1 MFFMKIGIVGPGA
14 IGTFLAGVL
23 GRENDVDLVGRKSLD
38 IKKIEVIGKTK
49 LETEVN
55 YTDSVES
62 LSDKELVIVCTKSFD
77 TEKAMAS
84 LSDHLSAD
92 SSVLSL
98 QNGLNNEEIIA
109 DFVGER
115 KTIGGITSN
124 GVTYLEPGK
133 VKHAGKGKTVI
144 GQYPRGKNEKV
155 EKVCSIFNEAGLETT
170 IDENILVK
178 IWEKVIINSGINPIT
193 AILKIKNGVL
203 VEDEYLTHLM
213 EETVKESA
221 AVAENYVDLDKEKMV
236 EETKNV
242 AERTSDNLS
251 SMLQDI
257 KNEKRTEV
265 EQINGAIIEKAGE
278 VGISSPV
285 NKVLYNLI
293 KGLENRY
300 V

>member
-1 MFFMKIGIVGPGA
+1 MKIGIVGPGA

-23 GRENDVDLVGRKSLD
+23 GRENDVDLVGRKPLD

>member
-1 MFFMKIGIVGPGA
+1 MKIGIVGPGA

-23 GRENDVDLVGRKSLD
+23 GRENDVDLVGRKPLD

-92 SSVLSL
+92 SPVLSL

-155 EKVCSIFNEAGLETT
+155 EKVCSIFNKAGLETT

>member
-1 MFFMKIGIVGPGA
+1 VSFMKIGIVGPGA

-23 GRENDVDLVGRKSLD
+23 GRENDVDLVGRKPLD

-84 LSDHLSAD
+84 LSDHLSSD
-92 SSVLSL
+92 SPVLSL

-155 EKVCSIFNEAGLETT
+155 EKVCSIFNKAGLETT

>member
-1 MFFMKIGIVGPGA
+1 MKIGIVGPGA

>member
-1 MFFMKIGIVGPGA
+1 MKIGIVGPGA

-155 EKVCSIFNEAGLETT
+155 EKVCSIFNKAGLETT